1 MPSKPIVISFLA
13 AVIALCVAAAFLSG
27 SAGAAWTAA
36 VAALC
41 AAGAL
46 AVLFAMVYGPLSGLE
61 SALTALSEGK
71 PALPGQESLA
81 ALGSLAR
88 AFETV
93 AKRASQTRAETEAAV
108 AETSSV
114 RRKCDDAIAQ
124 AREVTTLAEQARS
137 ESMLAA
143 ATKLDAMVSRIVGS
157 SDELTRQ
164 MERIGRGADTQK
176 SRMQETF
183 MSMDE
188 MNAAI
193 MDISRSAGAAA
204 ASVETAKDKARE
216 SAAVADSSI
225 EAIAKVNTVTTK
237 LKANM
242 GTLGEQAKSIDR
254 IINVINDIA
263 DQTNLLALNA
273 AIEAARAGEAG
284 RGFAVVADE
293 VRKLAEKTMGAT
305 KEVGD
310 SIRSIQDSIITNI
323 ADMDQAV
330 AQTNDASGMSKLS
343 GESARQIL
351 SHAEENTGMIHGIAA
366 ASEEQSASSQHV
378 TKAIEEVS
386 QVAAEIADGIH
397 DSESSIAELS
407 SLSRELGV
415 LIADLK
421 NSQAADTFVHWSSD
435 LSVNVREIDDQHKQL
450 IKLINDL
457 YAAMKSGLGHEIQG
471 KLLNGLAEYTVYHF
485 DNEERYFDQFGYPD
499 ARNHKRMHAELKAQ
513 VVDLIGK
520 FHSGK
525 AALSMELF
533 DFLRDWLVNHITKT
547 DRRYSRFFNEHGL
560 V

>member
-1 MPSKPIVISFLA
+1 MQSKPLLIALLA

-27 SAGAAWTAA
+27 SAGGMWAAA

-46 AVLFAMVYGPLSGLE
+46 AALALMVFSPLGALE
-61 SALTALSEGK
+61 TALAALAGDK
-71 PALPGQESLA
+71 AALPGQADFS

-88 AFETV
+88 AFAATAERLHRAKADVQAALAETQAV
-93 AKRASQTRAETEAAV
+93 KTRA
-108 AETSSV
+108 
-114 RRKCDDAIAQ
+114 DDAISQSRDAS
-124 AREVTTLAEQARS
+124 TLAEQARA
-137 ESMLAA
+137 EGMLAA
-143 ATKLDAMVSRIVGS
+143 ASKLEAMTLRIMGS
-157 SDELTRQ
+157 SEELTRQ

-176 SRMQETF
+176 TRMHETSL
-183 MSMDE
+183 SMDE

-193 MDISRSAGAAA
+193 MDISRSAGQAA

-216 SAAVADSSI
+216 SAAVAESSTA
-225 EAIAKVNTVTTK
+225 AIAKVSTVATK

-310 SIRSIQDSIITNI
+310 SIRSIQESIVANI

-330 AQTNDASGMSKLS
+330 AQTGDAAGMSKLS
-343 GESARQIL
+343 GESARLIL
-351 SHAEENTGMIHGIAA
+351 GHAEENTGMIHGIAA
-366 ASEEQSASSQHV
+366 ASEEQSASSQHIA
-378 TKAIEEVS
+378 TAIEEVS
-386 QVAAEIADGIH
+386 QVAAEIAGGIH
-397 DSESSIAELS
+397 DSALSIAELS
-407 SLSRELGV
+407 DLARELGV

-421 NSQAADTFVHWSSD
+421 NSQGADTFVNWTSD
-435 LSVNVREIDDQHKQL
+435 LTVGVHEIDEQHKVL
-450 IKLINDL
+450 IKMINDL
-457 YAAMKSGLGHEIQG
+457 YAAMKSGQGHGVQE
-471 KLLNGLAEYTVYHF
+471 KLLTGLAEYTVYHF
-485 DNEERYFDQFGYPD
+485 DNEERYFDRFGYPETRD
-499 ARNHKRMHAELKAQ
+499 HKRLHTELKGQ
-513 VVDLIGK
+513 VMDFIGQ
-520 FHSGK
+520 FRSGK
-525 AALSMELF
+525 AALSMDLF
-533 DFLRDWLVNHITKT
+533 HFLKDWLVNHIAKT
-547 DRRYSRFFNEHGL
+547 DRRYGKFFNEHGL